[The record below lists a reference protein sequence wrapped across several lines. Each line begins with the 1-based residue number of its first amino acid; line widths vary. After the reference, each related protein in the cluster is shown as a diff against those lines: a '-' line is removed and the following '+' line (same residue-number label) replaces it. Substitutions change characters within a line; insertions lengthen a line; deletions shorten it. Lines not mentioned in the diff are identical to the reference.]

1 MEDHKN
7 TVATLASQVKQFSAS
22 ETPFRIYHGSTL
34 STRHSPRQRNQVI
47 DVSSL
52 NHVLQF
58 DKSKKTVLVEPNVPM
73 DQLVDATLEQ
83 GYLPKVVMELPN
95 ITVGG
100 GFAGTSGESSSFRYG
115 LFDRTI
121 KGVEII
127 LGNGDVLWA
136 SAEEHRDLFFTAAGS
151 CGSLGVITLLEMELI
166 DAKSHVELEY
176 VPVSSTDEAV
186 KQLKHYQQQSDV
198 AYMDGILYS
207 PASGVVMIGRLTNQ
221 APSGR
226 VQRFDRAS
234 DPWFYMHAETI
245 LKSLAQ
251 TSQAFGRPTT
261 HKEYV
266 PVKTYLFRYD
276 RGVFWSGL
284 RAFKYFVTPFNA
296 LTRYLLDPFMYSRTM
311 VHALHRSGI
320 AAQTIIQDF
329 AVPYASASDF
339 VEWTDKRTGIWPLW
353 LCPVKSAPLD
363 ERSFSQG
370 NNIKDEIL
378 LDVGIWDM
386 GPKNSHEFIKLN
398 RDFEQ
403 KVTQLGGMKCLY
415 AHAYYTEQEF
425 WDIYDRE
432 KYMEL
437 RKMYHA
443 ESLPSVYDKVKVD
456 LQGVAGGAV
465 QKRELGWGEWAYKM
479 FWETWPLG
487 GLYGV
492 ASATKGFLVKSDF
505 LLKK

>member
-1 MEDHKN
+1 MHF
-7 TVATLASQVKQFSAS
+7 LRYS
-22 ETPFRIYHGSTL
+22 
-34 STRHSPRQRNQVI
+34 
-47 DVSSL
+47 
-52 NHVLQF
+52 
-58 DKSKKTVLVEPNVPM
+58 
-73 DQLVDATLEQ
+73 
-83 GYLPKVVMELPN
+83 
-95 ITVGG
+95 
-100 GFAGTSGESSSFRYG
+100 FAGTSGESSSFKYG

-121 KGVEII
+121 RGAEII
-127 LGNGDVLWA
+127 LGNGDVIWA

-151 CGSLGVITLLEMELI
+151 CGSLGVITLVEMELI
-166 DAKSHVELEY
+166 DAKSYVELEY
-176 VPVSSTDEAV
+176 IPVSNTNDAV
-186 KQLKHYQQQSDV
+186 EQLRQHQHQPDV

-207 PASGVVMIGRLTNQ
+207 PTSGVIMIGRLTNQ
-221 APSGR
+221 IIPGR
-226 VQRFDRAS
+226 LKRFDRAS
-234 DPWFYMHAETI
+234 DPWFYMHAEDI
-245 LKSLAQ
+245 LNKCIQQDAK
-251 TSQAFGRPTT
+251 PTT
-261 HKEYV
+261 YKETV
-266 PVKTYLFRYD
+266 PIQTYLFRYD

-329 AVPYASASDF
+329 AVPYSSASEFID
-339 VEWTDKRTGIWPLW
+339 WTDKRTGIWPLW

-370 NNIKDEIL
+370 NNITEDIL

-386 GPKNSHEFIKLN
+386 GPKDAQAFITLN
-398 RDFEQ
+398 RDFES
-403 KVTQLGGMKCLY
+403 KVTELGGMKCLY

-425 WDIYDRE
+425 WDIYDEE
-432 KYMEL
+432 KYMQL
-437 RKMYHA
+437 RRKYHA

-456 LQGVAGGAV
+456 LQGVAGGEV
-465 QKRELGWGEWAYKM
+465 KKREMGWGEWVHKI

-492 ASATKGFLVKSDF
+492 ASATKGLLVKSDF

>member
-1 MEDHKN
+1 
-7 TVATLASQVKQFSAS
+7 
-22 ETPFRIYHGSTL
+22 
-34 STRHSPRQRNQVI
+34 
-47 DVSSL
+47 
-52 NHVLQF
+52 
-58 DKSKKTVLVEPNVPM
+58 
-73 DQLVDATLEQ
+73 
-83 GYLPKVVMELPN
+83 
-95 ITVGG
+95 
-100 GFAGTSGESSSFRYG
+100 
-115 LFDRTI
+115 
-121 KGVEII
+121 
-127 LGNGDVLWA
+127 
-136 SAEEHRDLFFTAAGS
+136 
-151 CGSLGVITLLEMELI
+151 MELI

-176 VPVSSTDEAV
+176 IPVSSTEDSVA
-186 KQLKHYQQQSDV
+186 KLKHYQQQSDV

-207 PASGVVMIGRLTNQ
+207 PTKGAIMIGRLTNQ
-221 APSGR
+221 TTSGPI
-226 VQRFDRAS
+226 QRFDRAS
-234 DPWFYMHAETI
+234 DPWFYMHAESI
-245 LKSLAQ
+245 LDSLAH
-251 TSQAFGRPTT
+251 TSRAFSRPTT

-266 PVKTYLFRYD
+266 PIKTYLFRYD

-329 AVPYASASDF
+329 AVPYASASEF
-339 VEWTDKRTGIWPLW
+339 IEWTDERTGIWPLW

-363 ERSFSQG
+363 QRSFSQG
-370 NNIKDEIL
+370 NNIKDDIL

-386 GPKNSHEFIKLN
+386 GPKDSHAFIRLN

-403 KVTQLGGMKCLY
+403 KVTDLGGMKCLY

-425 WDIYDRE
+425 WDIYDKD

-437 RKMYHA
+437 RKKYYA

-456 LQGVAGGAV
+456 LQGVAEGRAE
-465 QKRELGWGEWAYKM
+465 KREVGWSEWAYKS
-479 FWETWPLG
+479 FWDIWPLG

>member
-1 MEDHKN
+1 MPY
-7 TVATLASQVKQFSAS
+7 S
-22 ETPFRIYHGSTL
+22 
-34 STRHSPRQRNQVI
+34 
-47 DVSSL
+47 
-52 NHVLQF
+52 
-58 DKSKKTVLVEPNVPM
+58 
-73 DQLVDATLEQ
+73 
-83 GYLPKVVMELPN
+83 
-95 ITVGG
+95 
-100 GFAGTSGESSSFRYG
+100 FAGTSGESSSFKFG

-121 KGVEII
+121 RGAEII
-127 LGNGDVLWA
+127 LGNGDVVWA
-136 SAEEHRDLFFTAAGS
+136 SADEHRDLFYTAAGS
-151 CGSLGVITLLEMELI
+151 CGSLGVITLLEIELI
-166 DAKSHVELEY
+166 DAKSYVELEY
-176 VPVSSTDEAV
+176 IPVNSTEEAV
-186 KQLKHYQQQSDV
+186 AQLRKYQNQSDV
-198 AYMDGILYS
+198 AYMDGILYALS
-207 PASGVVMIGRLTNQ
+207 SGVIMIGRLTNQ
-221 APSGR
+221 ISSGK

-245 LKSLAQ
+245 LKSL
-251 TSQAFGRPTT
+251 THTTQALFRPTT
-261 HKEYV
+261 YKEYI
-266 PVKTYLFRYD
+266 PIRSYLFRYD

-329 AVPYASASDF
+329 AVPYASASEF
-339 VEWTDKRTGIWPLW
+339 VEWTDERTGIWPLW

-370 NNIKDEIL
+370 NNIKDDIL

-386 GPKNSHEFIKLN
+386 GPKDSHAFIRLN
-398 RDFEQ
+398 REFEQ
-403 KVTQLGGMKCLY
+403 KVTELGGMKCLY

-425 WDIYDRE
+425 WNIYNKE

-437 RKMYHA
+437 RKKYHA

-456 LQGVAGGAV
+456 LQGVAGP
-465 QKRELGWGEWAYKM
+465 LGVKKQDSWSEWAYKQ
-479 FWETWPLG
+479 FWGTWPLG

>member
-1 MEDHKN
+1 
-7 TVATLASQVKQFSAS
+7 
-22 ETPFRIYHGSTL
+22 
-34 STRHSPRQRNQVI
+34 
-47 DVSSL
+47 
-52 NHVLQF
+52 
-58 DKSKKTVLVEPNVPM
+58 
-73 DQLVDATLEQ
+73 
-83 GYLPKVVMELPN
+83 
-95 ITVGG
+95 
-100 GFAGTSGESSSFRYG
+100 
-115 LFDRTI
+115 
-121 KGVEII
+121 
-127 LGNGDVLWA
+127 
-136 SAEEHRDLFFTAAGS
+136 
-151 CGSLGVITLLEMELI
+151 
-166 DAKSHVELEY
+166 
-176 VPVSSTDEAV
+176 
-186 KQLKHYQQQSDV
+186 
-198 AYMDGILYS
+198 
-207 PASGVVMIGRLTNQ
+207 MIGRLTNQ
-221 APSGR
+221 INSGR

-245 LKSLAQ
+245 LQSL
-251 TSQAFGRPTT
+251 THTTQAFSRPTT
-261 HKEYV
+261 HKEYI
-266 PVKTYLFRYD
+266 PIQSYLFRYD

-329 AVPYASASDF
+329 AVPYASTSEF
-339 VEWTDKRTGIWPLW
+339 VEWTDERTGIWPLW
-353 LCPVKSAPLD
+353 LCPVKSAPID

-370 NNIKDEIL
+370 NNIKDDIL

-386 GPKNSHEFIKLN
+386 GPKDSHAFIRLN

-403 KVTQLGGMKCLY
+403 KVTELGGMKCLY

-425 WDIYDRE
+425 WNIYNKR

-437 RKMYHA
+437 RKKYHA

-456 LQGVAGGAV
+456 LQGVAGPPSV
-465 QKRELGWGEWAYKM
+465 KKQDSWSEWAYKQ
-479 FWETWPLG
+479 FWDTWPLG

>member
-1 MEDHKN
+1 M
-7 TVATLASQVKQFSAS
+7 
-22 ETPFRIYHGSTL
+22 
-34 STRHSPRQRNQVI
+34 
-47 DVSSL
+47 
-52 NHVLQF
+52 
-58 DKSKKTVLVEPNVPM
+58 
-73 DQLVDATLEQ
+73 
-83 GYLPKVVMELPN
+83 
-95 ITVGG
+95 
-100 GFAGTSGESSSFRYG
+100 
-115 LFDRTI
+115 
-121 KGVEII
+121 
-127 LGNGDVLWA
+127 GNGDIIWA

-151 CGSLGVITLLEMELI
+151 CGSLGVITMLELDLI

-176 VPVSSTDEAV
+176 IPVSNTDEAV
-186 KQLKHYQQQSDV
+186 KQLRKYQQQSDV

-207 PASGVVMIGRLTNQ
+207 PASGVIMIGRLTNQ

-226 VQRFDRAS
+226 IQRFDRAS
-234 DPWFYMHAETI
+234 DPWFYMHAENI
-245 LKSLAQ
+245 LRSLAH
-251 TSQAFGRPTT
+251 TSQAFGKPTT

-329 AVPYASASDF
+329 AVPYASASEF
-339 VEWTDKRTGIWPLW
+339 VHWTDERTGIWPLW
-353 LCPVKSAPLD
+353 LCPVKSAPLH

-370 NNIKDEIL
+370 NNVKDDIL

-386 GPKNSHEFIKLN
+386 GPKDSQAFIKLN

-403 KVTQLGGMKCLY
+403 KVTELGGMKCLY

-425 WDIYDRE
+425 WDIYDKD

-437 RKMYHA
+437 RKRYHA

-456 LQGVAGGAV
+456 LQGVACGAV
-465 QKRELGWGEWAYKM
+465 QKKELGWGEWTYKR
-479 FWETWPLG
+479 FWDTWPLG

-492 ASATKGFLVKSDF
+492 ASAIKGFLFKSDF